1 MKEGAAGETS
11 ALSDFDR
18 MAGRY
23 DNLPGVSSVE
33 MSPKARPGA
42 AMNGKRVE
50 RIAYGDGRLA
60 VRVPERART
69 IAAKPPMPAAPDIR
83 EAVRDAI
90 ENPIAHEPLRKLAGP
105 KAKVA
110 IAFDDASGSYF
121 QTRRDDFRKVAIELI
136 VEELT
141 ALGVELRDIT
151 LLCAQGL
158 HRKLSRTELETFL
171 GRKIALGFG
180 YNNLYCHDAEDP
192 DQLVHLG
199 YTHRGFDV
207 EVNRALIDSD
217 LFIYLN
223 TMWAPFNGGW
233 KSTAV
238 GLGTFR
244 SIRHHHRPWPSA
256 KGHSV
261 DDPKS
266 SAFKKLV
273 WEQGRL
279 IEDALAEKGRR
290 VFTIETV
297 YDNAH
302 PRKDLVAVFAG
313 HPTEVHPHTLA
324 AIEEQLVVDV
334 EGQSDIL
341 IAGIPGA
348 ECYSKFSVMNP
359 ILVANSAMAN
369 AVMQFQNAP
378 VVREGGIAILA
389 HPFEAAFD
397 ERRFAPYV
405 EFYNQLLP
413 QDTDPY
419 RLWENYVESFAHRPE
434 YIHAYRYGYAYHGS
448 HPFFMWNSAGIPR
461 RYLSRI
467 FFAGVRDFEAVRRCG
482 FEPFATVEEAIAA
495 AQSDLGHDASI
506 TLLDRPP
513 HFIPRVNP

>member
-1 MKEGAAGETS
+1 MAETRAES
-11 ALSDFDR
+11 
-18 MAGRY
+18 
-23 DNLPGVSSVE
+23 
-33 MSPKARPGA
+33 
-42 AMNGKRVE
+42 
-50 RIAYGDGRLA
+50 IAYGDRSLTVRLPERTRVIDA
-60 VRVPERART
+60 RVPMA
-69 IAAKPPMPAAPDIR
+69 PVPDIR

-105 KAKVA
+105 KAKVT

-121 QTRRDDFRKVAIELI
+121 QTRRTDFRQVAIELI

-158 HRKLSRTELETFL
+158 HRKLTRVEMETFL
-171 GRKIALGFG
+171 GRRLVLSFG

-207 EVNRALIDSD
+207 EVNRAIVDSD

-256 KGHSV
+256 RGHSV

-273 WEQGRL
+273 WEQGSL
-279 IEDALAEKGRR
+279 IEKALAEKGRR
-290 VFTIETV
+290 VFAIETV
-297 YDNAH
+297 YDNAA
-302 PRKDLVAVFAG
+302 PLKDIIAVFAG
-313 HPTEVHPHTLA
+313 HPTEVHPHTLS

-341 IAGIPGA
+341 VAGIPGA

-369 AVMQFQNAP
+369 TVMQFQGMP

-389 HPFEAAFD
+389 HPFDAAFD

-405 EFYNQLLP
+405 EFYDRLLA
-413 QDTDPY
+413 DETDPY
-419 RLWENYVESFAHRPE
+419 RLWEGAVEDFAHRPE
-434 YIHAYRYGYAYHGS
+434 YIHGYRHGYAYHGS
-448 HPFFMWNSAGIPR
+448 HPFFMWNSTGIPR
-461 RYLSRI
+461 RYLGRI

-482 FEPFATVEEAIAA
+482 FEPFATVEEAVVAA
-495 AQSDLGHDASI
+495 ESDLGSDASI
-506 TLLDRPP
+506 TLLRRPP
-513 HFIPRVNP
+513 HFISRVA